1 MNLQFRRWPRSL
13 FALRLCKITDS
24 YVTFNDRIDRSIN
37 YFSVKKVAIASTN
50 TDTREQALDY
60 TSVRRRIAS
69 SIRRSSARVSIN
81 TYRREEEVEKRHG
94 SRRSFRFSKL
104 TELVPSNEHIFIYR
118 VPCIGE
124 IFRETEHE
132 MSLTWK
138 HHASSP
144 GFISLLPLH
153 LRSPLTDHCPQQR
166 SSVGNARGHILA
178 SLLLERYFEHPRY
191 ADSFNNTDNA
201 QRYIPVGRGR
211 G

>member
-118 VPCIGE
+118 VPYASVKSSARRNTKCHLLGNIMPP
-124 IFRETEHE
+124 FPVS
-132 MSLTWK
+132 SL
-138 HHASSP
+138 SSP
-144 GFISLLPLH
+144 FTSAPRSLIIA
-153 LRSPLTDHCPQQR
+153 R
-166 SSVGNARGHILA
+166 SSVPA
-178 SLLLERYFEHPRY
+178 
-191 ADSFNNTDNA
+191 
-201 QRYIPVGRGR
+201 
-211 G
+211 